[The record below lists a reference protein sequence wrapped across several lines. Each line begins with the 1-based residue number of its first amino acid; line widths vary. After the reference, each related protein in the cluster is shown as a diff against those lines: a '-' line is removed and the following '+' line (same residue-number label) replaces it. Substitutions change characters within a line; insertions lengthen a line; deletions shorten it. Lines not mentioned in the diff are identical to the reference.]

1 MYIACMS
8 QLRSNSQ
15 FCKRTSRTFLQFFE
29 SEGNELVSEISRRK
43 ISLEMNE
50 MHF

>member
-1 MYIACMS
+1 MYVACIS
-8 QLRSNSQ
+8 QLRNDPQ
-15 FCKRTSRTFLQFFE
+15 FYKRTSRTFSRFFE
-29 SEGNELVSEISRRK
+29 DEGNELVSEISRRK